1 MSTNGGSL
9 EDCHT
14 NVFALTE
21 LNGLKW
27 KCLTTPLSQRTWTSL
42 EQDPVLSAYARCLQ
56 AGILC
61 AWRRQPP
68 QPPATLAAMQLPDYR
83 IDVVK
88 ELWVF
93 WYSHEEPDCLTEYTS
108 HLACAEDGKGNW
120 SIPGIQYE
128 TRTLF
133 FKALHNLIERN
144 MLKNGYIRIGKY
156 FTRPYEVP
164 SSDRIHCSP
173 SYVNGISFNFFVHG
187 ENIVCATV
195 SVQRQPTLFRLS
207 RRHLDLSKKQP
218 VILGPWSM
226 RAVLLPEQPR
236 IVDSTIPVLQQQSS
250 TPQYGSVTNF
260 SAPYSSSYREPLSSV
275 AHQVNPVPSSSF
287 NSETCNSNYDGAGT
301 ISKAAVDKLWS
312 EWLQFFCLIVNVERN
327 LSSADTVGYIGYTE
341 NTSSAKSSLPKMV
354 LVDVDGVHMWY
365 PSSLIV
371 VQASDDLLMRQNE
384 KTTNDD
390 DSDFFNSGSNS
401 SSFTARTPPATG
413 AHTRLRSTPSFR
425 KRKKRLSECD
435 VGPNAERH
443 NAMYGSMV
451 NGARAA
457 QRFFEESCIA
467 PANSRRKE
475 NTESPSSSGLGLLMS
490 AAANDDD
497 CRWNFT
503 DGMRRKDREEG
514 CGCHQCRL
522 QSGSTATIPNLSSQ
536 CVTSQQGMSL
546 FKSVRNR
553 YLLLSDACIGQERN
567 QSCRTPINF
576 PSNGSSLEVKKER
589 PAVFH
594 RRSSSCARSLSPPR
608 SPPWEKKILAT
619 SSEAVDGEHNLDW
632 IRESYFRNSR
642 SSSRSGH
649 MDPLHE
655 DRHICPKTPD
665 ASAITESPER
675 RRVQRNSVQMFSKI
689 GSCKPVYQNLSPT
702 SRPRS
707 PACDTSQ
714 AESLNRI
721 QSKDCLSNDFASLPA
736 RKNGSPIVEQQPN
749 LISSSRLKM
758 GKKSKG
764 RKRKADEKI
773 EWSGIESLDVS
784 FLTSKVGEGDEDGDD
799 TNFICSGEFKLR
811 ECKLEIRDET
821 IESSSSRSIVP
832 QTGSS
837 LTSVSTSQAQDGVRN
852 LPVFSQS
859 GSVLPSSTGVNL
871 TPSIFTSDCDTQPLF
886 LDDCN
891 PSNIAVIERR
901 SPVDTVVT
909 DSVHLS
915 PPASNERVEPTQIL
929 GGTVANVM
937 ARIGG
942 PPSVGDYMIYPTPPS
957 VDATQSQQFSP
968 QNTLIQTNPTSI
980 LYPPTVSY
988 MAAAAAA
995 VNHCHNIPPVQLPPN
1010 IISETD
1016 ITTETVSTVKQE
1028 FGNDDERLLGKL
1040 HYSIGE
1046 KPVYGKFMK
1055 LEMAL
1060 SGKFAG
1066 NILAKE
1072 FLSLE
1077 GKECRLLEG
1086 VYADQLKLIKTAVA
1100 AREKR
1105 RKVGR
1110 APDYLFMRERFRNL
1124 APHSSFSTVR
1134 HYRMPYNN
1142 GHMLSSHCLPTLQM
1156 LPHGVSMPNFITN
1169 GPPFAGASY
1178 NGNNSMI
1185 SMMVSNGCMPAGGT
1199 TIVQPMSGSS
1209 RMGVVHMNQQ
1219 MSMAHLR
1226 PLTRIPSIPPYASSQ
1241 TDAPQHHSFMGQ
1253 SAQFC
1258 GPHGVMNA
1266 SNPICSFPGGS
1277 LCSMNTGP
1285 VQSSHMLGG
1294 MHGTTPPQPLGANS
1308 MYGAGPPNGQFSMQ
1322 QPQQPFQQLSHFVN
1336 NANFNGQMGMTA
1348 VNPSQ
1353 QKIYQQ
1359 QMMFRCNMNGN
1370 LPVQHAIHSSD
1381 SYGIDS
1387 QGQASVEP
1395 PPPFSQAINPPYP
1408 TVNVQAG
1415 SMMYSQSH
1423 HIMRPNTLMAQAQNP
1438 NMMCGQRTSQNSM
1451 IAVQQSI
1458 GSPNNGGL
1466 FGNRLMN
1473 MTPVME
1479 TTAVPPSNIRTHP
1492 EGKSLVLAVL
1502 LQDTVLDLHYDSV
1515 FDACPICSCNGS
1527 IRAKELGVYITPPE
1541 VLRQPPAQ
1549 QQLIVSK
1556 PTSGFYN
1563 NTSNSCNCGFSAV
1576 RHRYLSMKAGLFA
1589 EDAKEATDIN
1599 ETQNQPAIPHTI
1611 WFDSMSG
1618 RDMNFIALL
1627 REQTLVRDLGG
1638 LLDQVTLLSLQCER
1652 ASQTERIGSDS
1663 SKHCEYII
1671 SEVDQRELPL
1681 VFQAAC
1687 EVACMEMNCRRPP
1700 HDVRSVLLHD
1710 WGVQVSNEMREPRE
1724 SECMALLQEI
1734 GPILEESLRIARS
1747 SPLFGS
1753 NNIVEGPL
1761 TWRFFDRK
1769 ALKAAGGMEDDSG
1782 PEAVPN
1788 IVVATE
1794 KDAIITS
1801 PQIIRL
1807 WEKMSLEPYDQP
1819 KDVLYIGVVPDNLI
1833 CIEKTKKYLMDLSKM
1848 YEQCRFG
1855 RHIPFSREA
1864 LRDGLLRVPT
1874 RYPATNLGECDN
1886 FLNQVE
1892 RHIGDN
1898 KSLITRL
1905 KVYMQYFENEM
1916 ARILINNDDIFG
1928 RDKYRAALAES
1939 QMHSVPH
1946 ISMTSYQCGGYTSSS
1961 DHMPPPSAPGSI
1973 MISGQST
1980 ETSQGPSSASAP
1992 SSTAATSSGIGESLI
2007 SDGSIGDGTAQNM
2020 TNFSSFMAEQLIADG
2035 IIAEDEPGTLPHVI
2049 VIYLVNPFLLGAEEN
2064 PLVARVVTVALMRAF
2079 NALLYRLNNKR
2090 RPQLQLEMI
2099 ALQSIFD
2106 YCGVSA
2112 DFLKDERGRL
2122 NGYDQGCLEKS
2133 QNERLSSSDSL
2144 KTVAFSVYTHSRV
2157 VLPDIV
2163 RGILPKSMTRFGPAS
2178 AMVDLL
2184 NELERKEPI
2193 YYKVP
2198 SKPFI
2203 LAPPSPVMQRS
2214 NCDLMQI
2221 NTDEAV
2227 LFVSYCLIGNDWLA
2241 ATVTDHQGHSLDNCL
2256 INLRLKPDHKRVNM
2270 RYKQST
2276 QIRDSLYRLWSYIL
2290 GTLANGTRNWRLVI
2304 GRVGRIGHGEFKFW
2318 TQILSKSYLKQVG
2331 TRMKHVCR
2339 ACHVMPG
2346 TSEVPGVLS
2355 ACLVSLEPEAHLRV
2369 FPSSFQHD
2377 DRFLKNSR
2385 HRTLTTPDDTSC
2397 THILVFPTSPELN
2410 LDHQGGNGVA
2420 ELEEDDFSNLL
2431 TEEIGEEFSELIGN
2445 GEDLMTNGTGPLPQ
2459 STSFR
2464 LGGNT
2469 GIPSEY
2475 ADISI
2480 ENQPLATGYYI
2491 STAPASDL
2499 PEWFWSACPSAKRRN
2514 PVHLKSSLHLNTPNV
2529 QQGDDISSFGKS
2541 TEACHHQLDSQAT
2554 ADVLRYVLEM
2564 YNALSWLNMDL
2575 VSGERRSCLPVHIQA
2590 LMWLCNAVNRFIN

>member
-42 EQDPVLSAYARCLQ
+42 EQDPILSAYARCLQ

-68 QPPATLAAMQLPDYR
+68 QPTGTLTAMQLPDYR

-93 WYSHEEPDCLTEYTS
+93 WYSHEEPDCLTEYTN
-108 HLACAEDGKGNW
+108 HLACAEDGQGNW
-120 SIPGIQYE
+120 SVPGIQYE

-144 MLKNGYIRIGKY
+144 MLKNGYIRVGKY

-173 SYVNGISFNFFVHG
+173 NYVNGISFNFFVHG
-187 ENIVCATV
+187 ENTVCATV

-207 RRHLDLSKKQP
+207 RRHLDLGKKQP

-236 IVDSTIPVLQQQSS
+236 IVDSSAPLLQQQSLTPHRGSFTSS
-250 TPQYGSVTNF
+250 TTPF
-260 SAPYSSSYREPLSSV
+260 S
-275 AHQVNPVPSSSF
+275 
-287 NSETCNSNYDGAGT
+287 SNYRT

-327 LSSADTVGYIGYTE
+327 LSSADTVGYVGYTE
-341 NTSSAKSSLPKMV
+341 NASSAKSSLPKMV

-371 VQASDDLLMRQNE
+371 VQATDDLLMRQNE
-384 KTTNDD
+384 KATNDD
-390 DSDFFNSGSNS
+390 GSDIFNSRNNT
-401 SSFTARTPPATG
+401 SSFTAQTPPATG
-413 AHTRLRSTPSFR
+413 GHARLRSTPSFR

-435 VGPNAERH
+435 AEPTTERH
-443 NAMYGSMV
+443 NAMYGTIV

-457 QRFFEESCIA
+457 QRFFEESFIA
-467 PANSRRKE
+467 PANNRRKE

-490 AAANDDD
+490 AATSDDD

-522 QSGSTATIPNLSSQ
+522 QQSNGTCL
-536 CVTSQQGMSL
+536 
-546 FKSVRNR
+546 
-553 YLLLSDACIGQERN
+553 DQEPG
-567 QSCRTPINF
+567 QSCCTPIDF
-576 PSNGSSLEVKKER
+576 PNNSSNLEARKEKLTI
-589 PAVFH
+589 FH
-594 RRSSSCARSLSPPR
+594 RRSLSYTQSPSPPR
-608 SPPWEKKILAT
+608 SPPWEKKILAAN
-619 SSEAVDGEHNLDW
+619 SETVDGENNLDW
-632 IRESYFRNSR
+632 IHENYFRNSK
-642 SSSRSGH
+642 SNSRSGRTDSSH
-649 MDPLHE
+649 V
-655 DRHICPKTPD
+655 DRHICPKTPE
-665 ASAITESPER
+665 ASSIAESPER
-675 RRVQRNSVQMFSKI
+675 RRVQKNSVQIFSKI
-689 GSCKPVYQNLSPT
+689 GSCKPIYQNLSPT

-707 PACDTSQ
+707 PVCDVSQ
-714 AESLNRI
+714 TESLNRM
-721 QSKDCLSNDFASLPA
+721 QSKDCLNNDFASLST
-736 RKNGSPIVEQQPN
+736 RKQESTVADQQSN
-749 LISSSRLKM
+749 LINSLLLKKD
-758 GKKSKG
+758 KKFKG
-764 RKRKADEKI
+764 RKRKSDEKL
-773 EWSGIESLDVS
+773 EWSGIEALDVS
-784 FLTSKVGEGDEDGDD
+784 FLTTKEDNEDGDVI
-799 TNFICSGEFKLR
+799 NFICSNGFKLH
-811 ECKLEIRDET
+811 EYKFENNDEAVVQ
-821 IESSSSRSIVP
+821 SSSKDS
-832 QTGSS
+832 TSS
-837 LTSVSTSQAQDGVRN
+837 QSEFPLGTISASQAQEGLRN
-852 LPVFSQS
+852 LPVFSETS
-859 GSVLPSSTGVNL
+859 SVLPSSTSVNL
-871 TPSIFTSDCDTQPLF
+871 TPSIFASDCDTQPLF

-891 PSNIAVIERR
+891 ASGIAMIERR
-901 SPVDTVVT
+901 SPLDTVVT

-915 PPASNERVEPTQIL
+915 PPASNERVEPAQIL

-937 ARIGG
+937 ARAGG

-980 LYPPTVSY
+980 IYPPAVSY

-995 VNHCHNIPPVQLPPN
+995 AAANLSHNLPPAQLPLS
-1010 IISETD
+1010 IVSETD
-1016 ITTETVSTVKQE
+1016 ITTETVPNVQRE
-1028 FGNDDERLLGKL
+1028 LDNDNEKLLGKL
-1040 HYSIGE
+1040 LYSIGE

-1077 GKECRLLEG
+1077 AKDCRVLEG
-1086 VYADQLKLIKTAVA
+1086 VYADQLKLIKAAVA

-1105 RKVGR
+1105 KKVGS
-1110 APDYLFMRERFRNL
+1110 APDYLFMRERLRNL
-1124 APHSSFSTVR
+1124 APHSSFATVR
-1134 HYRMPYNN
+1134 QYRMPYSN
-1142 GHMLSSHCLPTLQM
+1142 GHVFSSYCLPTLQM
-1156 LPHGVSMPNFITN
+1156 LPHGMSMNGMPNFVTN
-1169 GPPFAGASY
+1169 EPLFAGTAY
-1178 NGNNSMI
+1178 NNNNNSMM
-1185 SMMVSNGCMPAGGT
+1185 SMMMGNSCIPPGGGA
-1199 TIVQPMSGSS
+1199 IMQSIPGSS
-1209 RMGVVHMNQQ
+1209 RMNVVHMNQH
-1219 MSMAHLR
+1219 MSMTHLR
-1226 PLTRIPSIPPYASSQ
+1226 PLARIPSMPPYASQ
-1241 TDAPQHHSFMGQ
+1241 PGAPQHSSFMGQ

-1258 GPHGVMNA
+1258 NSSGVMNTP
-1266 SNPICSFPGGS
+1266 NPICPFLGGTVCS
-1277 LCSMNTGP
+1277 LSSAPM
-1285 VQSSHMLGG
+1285 QSSHMLGG
-1294 MHGTTPPQPLGANS
+1294 MHGTTPSQPLGANS
-1308 MYGAGPPNGQFSMQ
+1308 MHRPPNGQFSMQ

-1336 NANFNGQMGMTA
+1336 NANFNGQMGMPT
-1348 VNPSQ
+1348 VHPSQ
-1353 QKIYQQ
+1353 QNVYQQ
-1359 QMMFRCNMNGN
+1359 QMMFRYNMGGN
-1370 LPVQHAIHSSD
+1370 LTTQYAIHSSD
-1381 SYGIDS
+1381 SYGIES
-1387 QGQASVEP
+1387 QVRSNQAPIQP
-1395 PPPFSQAINPPYP
+1395 PSPFSQAVNHQYP
-1408 TVNVQAG
+1408 QAHNVQAG
-1415 SMMYSQSH
+1415 SMMYSQSPNM
-1423 HIMRPNTLMAQAQNP
+1423 MRPNTLMTQAQNA
-1438 NMMCGQRTSQNSM
+1438 NMMCGPRTPQNSM
-1451 IAVQQSI
+1451 TAVPSSI

-1473 MTPVME
+1473 MPAVMD
-1479 TTAVPPSNIRTHP
+1479 TGAVPPNNMRTHP

-1710 WGVQVSNEMREPRE
+1710 WGVQISNEMREPRE

-1788 IVVATE
+1788 IVVASE

-1833 CIEKTKKYLMDLSKM
+1833 CIEKAKKYLMDLSKM

-1855 RHIPFSREA
+1855 RHIPFTREV
-1864 LRDGLLRVPT
+1864 LRHGLLRVPT
-1874 RYPATNLGECDN
+1874 RYPATNPGECDN

-1916 ARILINNDDIFG
+1916 ARILINNDDIFS
-1928 RDKYRAALAES
+1928 RDKYCATLAEN
-1939 QMHSVPH
+1939 QMHSMPH
-1946 ISMTSYQCGGYTSSS
+1946 FSMTNYQCGSYAVSSS
-1961 DHMPPPSAPGSI
+1961 DHMPPLSAPGNI
-1973 MISGQST
+1973 ISGQLT
-1980 ETSQGPSSASAP
+1980 EASQGPNNANGP
-1992 SSTAATSSGIGESLI
+1992 NSTGPTSSNIGESLT
-2007 SDGSIGDGTAQNM
+2007 SDGPVGDGSTQNTAS
-2020 TNFSSFMAEQLIADG
+2020 FSSFMVEQLVADSTV
-2035 IIAEDEPGTLPHVI
+2035 AEDETRTLPHVI

-2122 NGYDQGCLEKS
+2122 NGYDQGRLEKS

-2144 KTVAFSVYTHSRV
+2144 KSIAFSVYTHSRV

-2203 LAPPSPVMQRS
+2203 LAPPSPVMQRP

-2270 RYKQST
+2270 KYKQST

-2318 TQILSKSYLKQVG
+2318 TQILSKSYLKQIG

-2385 HRTLTTPDDTSC
+2385 YRTLTTPDDTSC

-2445 GEDLMTNGTGPLPQ
+2445 GEDLMTNGTGPPQQ
-2459 STSFR
+2459 STNFR
-2464 LGGNT
+2464 LGGNA

-2475 ADISI
+2475 ADVSI

-2499 PEWFWSACPSAKRRN
+2499 PDWFWSACPSAKRRN

>member
-68 QPPATLAAMQLPDYR
+68 QPSATLAAMQLPDYR

-88 ELWVF
+88 ELWIF
-93 WYSHEEPDCLTEYTS
+93 WYSHDEPDCLTEYTS
-108 HLACAEDGKGNW
+108 HLACAEDGQGNW
-120 SIPGIQYE
+120 SVPGIQYE

-207 RRHLDLSKKQP
+207 RRHLDLGKKQP

-236 IVDSTIPVLQQQSS
+236 IVDSTTSVLQQQPP
-250 TPQYGSVTNF
+250 TPQCAS
-260 SAPYSSSYREPLSSV
+260 YSSNYREPLSSV
-275 AHQVNPVPSSSF
+275 VQH
-287 NSETCNSNYDGAGT
+287 DGAGT
-301 ISKAAVDKLWS
+301 ISKTAVDKLWS

-327 LSSADTVGYIGYTE
+327 LSSADTVGYVGFTE
-341 NTSSAKSSLPKMV
+341 STSPAKSSLPKMV
-354 LVDVDGVHMWY
+354 LVDVDGVNMWY

-384 KTTNDD
+384 KTASDGD
-390 DSDFFNSGSNS
+390 LDFFNSGSNS

-413 AHTRLRSTPSFR
+413 GHTRLRNTPSFR

-435 VGPNAERH
+435 VVPNAERH
-443 NAMYGSMV
+443 NAMYGTMV

-457 QRFFEESCIA
+457 QRFFEESFIA
-467 PANSRRKE
+467 PANNRRKE
-475 NTESPSSSGLGLLMS
+475 STESPSSSGLGFLMS
-490 AAANDDD
+490 AATNDDD

-522 QSGSTATIPNLSSQ
+522 QQSSSTAAIPNLSSQ
-536 CVTSQQGMSL
+536 RVTPQQGMSL
-546 FKSVRNR
+546 
-553 YLLLSDACIGQERN
+553 YACIGQEPN
-567 QSCRTPINF
+567 QSCCTPVNF
-576 PSNGSSLEVKKER
+576 LSNGSSLEARKER
-589 PAVFH
+589 STIFH
-594 RRSSSCARSLSPPR
+594 RRSSSCARSPSPLR

-619 SSEAVDGEHNLDW
+619 NSEAVDNGHNLDW

-642 SSSRSGH
+642 SSSKSGRT
-649 MDPLHE
+649 DPLHE

-665 ASAITESPER
+665 ASALTESPER
-675 RRVQRNSVQMFSKI
+675 RRVQKNSVQMFGKI

-714 AESLNRI
+714 TEPLNRM
-721 QSKDCLSNDFASLPA
+721 QSKDCLSNDFASLSA
-736 RKNGSPIVEQQPN
+736 RKHGPSIVEQQPN
-749 LISSSRLKM
+749 LISGLRSKM
-758 GKKSKG
+758 DKKSKG
-764 RKRKADEKI
+764 RKRKAYEKL

-784 FLTSKVGEGDEDGDD
+784 FLTSKVGEDGESGDD
-799 TNFICSGEFKLR
+799 INFTCSGEFKLR
-811 ECKLEIRDET
+811 ECKLEIKDEAV
-821 IESSSSRSIVP
+821 ESSNSRLVVL
-832 QTGSS
+832 QNESS
-837 LTSVSTSQAQDGVRN
+837 LISVSTSQAQDGVRN
-852 LPVFSQS
+852 LPVFSQI
-859 GSVLPSSTGVNL
+859 GSVLPSSTDVHL
-871 TPSIFTSDCDTQPLF
+871 TPSIFTSECDTQPLF

-891 PSNIAVIERR
+891 PSTIAMIER
-901 SPVDTVVT
+901 SPVDTAVT

-937 ARIGG
+937 ARVGG

-968 QNTLIQTNPTSI
+968 QNTLIQANPTSI

-995 VNHCHNIPPVQLPPN
+995 VNLCHNIPPVQIPPN
-1010 IISETD
+1010 VISETD
-1016 ITTETVSTVKQE
+1016 IATETVSTVKQE
-1028 FGNDDERLLGKL
+1028 LDNDDERLLGKL

-1077 GKECRLLEG
+1077 AKECQVLEG

-1124 APHSSFSTVR
+1124 APHSSFATTR
-1134 HYRMPYNN
+1134 HYRIPYNN

-1156 LPHGVSMPNFITN
+1156 LQHGMSMPNFVTN
-1169 GPPFAGASY
+1169 GPSFAGASY
-1178 NGNNSMI
+1178 NGNNSMM
-1185 SMMVSNGCMPAGGT
+1185 SVMMSNSCMPPNGT
-1199 TIVQPMSGSS
+1199 AIMQTIPGSS

-1226 PLTRIPSIPPYASSQ
+1226 SLTRIPSIPPYASQ
-1241 TDAPQHHSFMGQ
+1241 TGAPQHPSFMGQ

-1258 GPHGVMNA
+1258 GPPGVMNA
-1266 SNPICSFPGGS
+1266 PNPICSFPGGPM
-1277 LCSMNTGP
+1277 CSMNTDP
-1285 VQSSHMLGG
+1285 MQSSHMLGG
-1294 MHGTTPPQPLGANS
+1294 MHGTAPSQSLGANS
-1308 MYGAGPPNGQFSMQ
+1308 MHGAGPPNGQFSMQ

-1336 NANFNGQMGMTA
+1336 NANFNGQMGMTT

-1353 QKIYQQ
+1353 QNIYQQ
-1359 QMMFRCNMNGN
+1359 QMMFRCNISGN
-1370 LPVQHAIHSSD
+1370 LSAQHAIHSSD

-1387 QGQASVEP
+1387 QSQASVEP
-1395 PPPFSQAINPPYP
+1395 PPPFSQAINHPYP
-1408 TVNVQAG
+1408 PVHNVQAG
-1415 SMMYSQSH
+1415 SMMYSQSPH
-1423 HIMRPNTLMAQAQNP
+1423 MIRPNTLIAQAQNP
-1438 NMMCGQRTSQNSM
+1438 NMMCGPRTSQNSM
-1451 IAVQQSI
+1451 IAVPPSI
-1458 GSPNNGGL
+1458 GSPNNSGL

-1473 MTPVME
+1473 MPPVMD
-1479 TTAVPPSNIRTHP
+1479 TTGVPPNNIRTHP

-1515 FDACPICSCNGS
+1515 FDSCPICSCNGS

-1541 VLRQPPAQ
+1541 VLRQSPAQ

-1710 WGVQVSNEMREPRE
+1710 WGVQISNEMREPRE

-1788 IVVATE
+1788 IVVASE

-1833 CIEKTKKYLMDLSKM
+1833 CIEKTKKYLMDLSRM

-1855 RHIPFSREA
+1855 RHIPFSREM

-1874 RYPATNLGECDN
+1874 RYPATNPGECDN

-1916 ARILINNDDIFG
+1916 ARILINNDDIFS

-1939 QMHSVPH
+1939 QMHSVQH
-1946 ISMTSYQCGGYTSSS
+1946 VSMTSYQCGGYTASGS
-1961 DHMPPPSAPGSI
+1961 DHMPPPPASGSI
-1973 MISGQST
+1973 IISGQSS
-1980 ETSQGPSSASAP
+1980 EASQGPSSASAP
-1992 SSTAATSSGIGESLI
+1992 SSAGATSSSIGESLTP
-2007 SDGSIGDGTAQNM
+2007 DGSIGDGGAQNM
-2020 TNFSSFMAEQLIADG
+2020 SSFSSLMAEQLIADG
-2035 IIAEDEPGTLPHVI
+2035 IIGEDEPGTLPHVI

-2099 ALQSIFD
+2099 ALQSVFD

-2122 NGYDQGCLEKS
+2122 NGYDQGRLEKS

-2193 YYKVP
+2193 YYKIP

-2203 LAPPSPVMQRS
+2203 LAPPSPVMQRP

-2445 GEDLMTNGTGPLPQ
+2445 GEDLMTNGTGPPPQ

-2475 ADISI
+2475 ADVSI

-2499 PEWFWSACPSAKRRN
+2499 PDWFWSACPSAKRRN

>member
-68 QPPATLAAMQLPDYR
+68 QPTGTLAAMQLPDYR

-108 HLACAEDGKGNW
+108 HLACTEDGQGNW

-173 SYVNGISFNFFVHG
+173 NYVNGISFNFFVHG
-187 ENIVCATV
+187 ENTVCATV

-207 RRHLDLSKKQP
+207 RRHLDLGKKQP

-236 IVDSTIPVLQQQSS
+236 ILDSATPILQQQPPTPHCGSFTSS
-250 TPQYGSVTNF
+250 
-260 SAPYSSSYREPLSSV
+260 SAPYSSRCREPLSSV
-275 AHQVNPVPSSSF
+275 VHQVNPVPSSSVD
-287 NSETCNSNYDGAGT
+287 SDTVSSSYDGTGT

-327 LSSADTVGYIGYTE
+327 ISSADTVGYIGYTE
-341 NTSSAKSSLPKMV
+341 NASPTKSSLPKMV

-390 DSDFFNSGSNS
+390 DSDFLNSRSNS

-413 AHTRLRSTPSFR
+413 GHTRLRSTPSFR
-425 KRKKRLSECD
+425 KRKKKLSECD
-435 VGPNAERH
+435 GGLSAERH
-443 NAMYGSMV
+443 NAMYGTMV
-451 NGARAA
+451 NGARSA
-457 QRFFEESCIA
+457 QRFFEESFIA
-467 PANSRRKE
+467 PANNRRKE

-490 AAANDDD
+490 AATSDDD

-503 DGMRRKDREEG
+503 DGMRRKDREEE
-514 CGCHQCRL
+514 CGCHQCRI
-522 QSGSTATIPNLSSQ
+522 QHSSGTATMSNLSSQ
-536 CVTSQQGMSL
+536 CIAPQQGMY
-546 FKSVRNR
+546 V
-553 YLLLSDACIGQERN
+553 CIGQDPS
-567 QSCRTPINF
+567 QSCCAPINF
-576 PSNGSSLEVKKER
+576 SSNGSSLKAKKER
-589 PAVFH
+589 PVIFH
-594 RRSSSCARSLSPPR
+594 RRSSFCARSLSPPR

-619 SSEAVDGEHNLDW
+619 SSEVLDGEPNLDW
-632 IRESYFRNSR
+632 IRESYFPNSR
-642 SSSRSGH
+642 SSSRSGRTDS
-649 MDPLHE
+649 MHE

-665 ASAITESPER
+665 ALGITGNAER

-714 AESLNRI
+714 TESLNRM
-721 QSKDCLSNDFASLPA
+721 QSKDCLSNDFASLSA
-736 RKNGSPIVEQQPN
+736 RKRGPTIAEQQPN
-749 LISSSRLKM
+749 LINSLRLRKDR
-758 GKKSKG
+758 KSKG
-764 RKRKADEKI
+764 RKRKADEKL

-784 FLTSKVGEGDEDGDD
+784 FLTAKVGEDNEDGDGI
-799 TNFICSGEFKLR
+799 NFTCSNDFNLH
-811 ECKLEIRDET
+811 ECKLEINNGAV
-821 IESSSSRSIVP
+821 ESSGSSRSAVP

-837 LTSVSTSQAQDGVRN
+837 LNNILTSQAQDGLRN
-852 LPVFSQS
+852 LPVFSQI
-859 GSVLPSSTGVNL
+859 GSVLPSSASVNL
-871 TPSIFTSDCDTQPLF
+871 TSSIFTSDCDTQPLF

-891 PSNIAVIERR
+891 PSAIAVIERR

-937 ARIGG
+937 ARVGG

-968 QNTLIQTNPTSI
+968 QNTLIQANPTSI

-995 VNHCHNIPPVQLPPN
+995 VNLCHSIPPAQLPPS

-1016 ITTETVSTVKQE
+1016 ITTDIASSVKRE
-1028 FGNDDERLLGKL
+1028 FDNDDERLLGKL
-1040 HYSIGE
+1040 HYSIDE

-1055 LEMAL
+1055 LEMTL

-1077 GKECRLLEG
+1077 AKKCRMLEG

-1105 RKVGR
+1105 KKVGR
-1110 APDYLFMRERFRNL
+1110 APDYLFMRERLRNL
-1124 APHSSFSTVR
+1124 APHSPFATVR

-1142 GHMLSSHCLPTLQM
+1142 GHMLPSHCLPTLQM
-1156 LPHGVSMPNFITN
+1156 LPHGMSMNGVSNYVTN
-1169 GPPFAGASY
+1169 GPPFTGTSY
-1178 NGNNSMI
+1178 NANNSVMSLI
-1185 SMMVSNGCMPAGGT
+1185 MGSGCMPSGGNA
-1199 TIVQPMSGSS
+1199 IMQPMPVSS
-1209 RMGVVHMNQQ
+1209 RIGVVHMNQQ
-1219 MSMAHLR
+1219 MPMTHLR
-1226 PLTRIPSIPPYASSQ
+1226 PLARMPSIPPYASSQ
-1241 TDAPQHHSFMGQ
+1241 MGALQHTPFMGQ

-1258 GPHGVMNA
+1258 GPPGVMNA
-1266 SNPICSFPGGS
+1266 PNPICSFPGGPI
-1277 LCSMNTGP
+1277 CSMSSGP
-1285 VQSSHMLGG
+1285 MQSSHMLGG
-1294 MHGTTPPQPLGANS
+1294 MHGTTPSQPPQSLGANTIHS
-1308 MYGAGPPNGQFSMQ
+1308 TGPPNGQFSIQ

-1336 NANFNGQMGMTA
+1336 NANFNGQMGMGI

-1353 QKIYQQ
+1353 QNTYQQ
-1359 QMMFRCNMNGN
+1359 QMMFRCHMSGN
-1370 LPVQHAIHSSD
+1370 LPAQHPIHSSD

-1387 QGQASVEP
+1387 QSHASVEP
-1395 PPPFSQAINPPYP
+1395 PPSFSQAVNHQYAA
-1408 TVNVQAG
+1408 VHNVQAG
-1415 SMMYSQSH
+1415 SMMYSQSG

-1438 NMMCGQRTSQNSM
+1438 NMMCGPRTSQNPMMTVPSSM
-1451 IAVQQSI
+1451 
-1458 GSPNNGGL
+1458 GSPNNGGI
-1466 FGNRLMN
+1466 FGSRLMN
-1473 MTPVME
+1473 MPHVMD
-1479 TTAVPPSNIRTHP
+1479 TTAVPTSNIRTNP

-1541 VLRQPPAQ
+1541 VLRQPAAQ

-1599 ETQNQPAIPHTI
+1599 ETQSQPAIPHTI

-1788 IVVATE
+1788 IVVASE
-1794 KDAIITS
+1794 KDAVITS

-1833 CIEKTKKYLMDLSKM
+1833 CIEKTKKYLMDLSRM

-1855 RHIPFSREA
+1855 RHIPFSREV

-1874 RYPATNLGECDN
+1874 RYPATNPGECDN

-1916 ARILINNDDIFG
+1916 ARILINNDDIFS
-1928 RDKYRAALAES
+1928 RDKYRAALADN
-1939 QMHSVPH
+1939 QMHSLPH
-1946 ISMTSYQCGGYTSSS
+1946 VSMASYQCGGYTVSSS

-1973 MISGQST
+1973 IISGQSS
-1980 ETSQGPSSASAP
+1980 EASHGPSSTSGP
-1992 SSTAATSSGIGESLI
+1992 NSSSATSASIGESLTPE
-2007 SDGSIGDGTAQNM
+2007 GSIGDGSAQNM
-2020 TNFSSFMAEQLIADG
+2020 NSFSSFMTEQLVADG

-2122 NGYDQGCLEKS
+2122 NGYDQGRLEKS

-2144 KTVAFSVYTHSRV
+2144 KTIAFSVYTHSRV

-2203 LAPPSPVMQRS
+2203 LAPPSPVMQRP

-2221 NTDEAV
+2221 STDEAV

-2445 GEDLMTNGTGPLPQ
+2445 GEDLMTNGTGPPPQ

-2475 ADISI
+2475 ADLSI

-2529 QQGDDISSFGKS
+2529 QQGDDISSFGKG

-2575 VSGERRSCLPVHIQA
+2575 VNGERRSCLPVHIQA

>member
-1 MSTNGGSL
+1 MPYSL
-9 EDCHT
+9 RS
-14 NVFALTE
+14 FFFQTE

-68 QPPATLAAMQLPDYR
+68 QPSGTLAAMQLPDYR

-108 HLACAEDGKGNW
+108 HLACTEDGQGNW
-120 SIPGIQYE
+120 SVPGIQYE

-164 SSDRIHCSP
+164 SSDRIRCSP
-173 SYVNGISFNFFVHG
+173 NYVNGISFNFFVHG

-207 RRHLDLSKKQP
+207 RRHLDLGKKQP

-236 IVDSTIPVLQQQSS
+236 IVDSVTPILQQQLPTSQCGSFTSS
-250 TPQYGSVTNF
+250 
-260 SAPYSSSYREPLSSV
+260 SATYSSSYREPSSSV
-275 AHQVNPVPSSSF
+275 AHQINPVASSSIDD
-287 NSETCNSNYDGAGT
+287 TCNSSHDGVGT

-341 NTSSAKSSLPKMV
+341 NTSQAKSSLPKMV

-371 VQASDDLLMRQNE
+371 VQASDDLLMRQSE
-384 KTTNDD
+384 KTVNDD
-390 DSDFFNSGSNS
+390 DSDFFNSGSSS

-413 AHTRLRSTPSFR
+413 GHSRLRSTPSFR

-435 VGPNAERH
+435 VGSNAERH
-443 NAMYGSMV
+443 NAMYGAMV

-457 QRFFEESCIA
+457 QRFFEESFIA
-467 PANSRRKE
+467 PANNRRKE

-490 AAANDDD
+490 AATSDDD

-514 CGCHQCRL
+514 CGCHQCRCARQ
-522 QSGSTATIPNLSSQ
+522 QSSGTAAIPNISSQ
-536 CVTSQQGMSL
+536 CLTSQQGM
-546 FKSVRNR
+546 
-553 YLLLSDACIGQERN
+553 YACISQEPS
-567 QSCRTPINF
+567 QSCCTPINLQ
-576 PSNGSSLEVKKER
+576 SNGSSLEARKER
-589 PAVFH
+589 SAIFH
-594 RRSSSCARSLSPPR
+594 RRPSSCTRSPSPPR

-619 SSEAVDGEHNLDW
+619 SSETVDSEHNLDW

-642 SSSRSGH
+642 SSSRSGRI
-649 MDPLHE
+649 DPLHE

-675 RRVQRNSVQMFSKI
+675 RRVQKNSVQMFGKI
-689 GSCKPVYQNLSPT
+689 GSCKPIYQNLSPT

-714 AESLNRI
+714 TESLNRM
-721 QSKDCLSNDFASLPA
+721 QSKDYSSSDFTSLST
-736 RKNGSPIVEQQPN
+736 RKHGHPIMEQQPN
-749 LISSSRLKM
+749 LINSMRLKK
-758 GKKSKG
+758 GKTSKG
-764 RKRKADEKI
+764 RKRKAHEKL

-784 FLTSKVGEGDEDGDD
+784 FLTSKVGEDGEDGDD
-799 TNFICSGEFKLR
+799 INFTCSDEFKLR
-811 ECKLEIRDET
+811 ECKLKVKDESV
-821 IESSSSRSIVP
+821 ESSSSRSAVP
-832 QTGSS
+832 QIESS
-837 LTSVSTSQAQDGVRN
+837 LTSISTQAQDGVRS
-852 LPVFSQS
+852 LPVFSQI

-871 TPSIFTSDCDTQPLF
+871 TPSIFTSDCDTQPLY

-891 PSNIAVIERR
+891 PSTIAMIERR

-937 ARIGG
+937 ARVGG

-988 MAAAAAA
+988 MAAAAATA
-995 VNHCHNIPPVQLPPN
+995 VNLCHNIPPTQLPPS

-1016 ITTETVSTVKQE
+1016 ITTEAVSTVRRE
-1028 FGNDDERLLGKL
+1028 LDSDDERLLGKL
-1040 HYSIGE
+1040 HYSINE
-1046 KPVYGKFMK
+1046 NPVYGKFMK

-1077 GKECRLLEG
+1077 GKDCRVLEG

-1124 APHSSFSTVR
+1124 APHSSFTSVR
-1134 HYRMPYNN
+1134 HYRMPCNN

-1156 LPHGVSMPNFITN
+1156 IPHTISMSGVPSFVTS
-1169 GPPFAGASY
+1169 GPSFAGTSY
-1178 NGNNSMI
+1178 NGNNSMM
-1185 SMMVSNGCMPAGGT
+1185 SLMMGNGCMPSGGT
-1199 TIVQPMSGSS
+1199 GIVQPMPGSS

-1226 PLTRIPSIPPYASSQ
+1226 PLTRFVSGCKKLIAE
-1241 TDAPQHHSFMGQ
+1241 AV
-1253 SAQFC
+1253 QF
-1258 GPHGVMNA
+1258 
-1266 SNPICSFPGGS
+1266 
-1277 LCSMNTGP
+1277 
-1285 VQSSHMLGG
+1285 
-1294 MHGTTPPQPLGANS
+1294 
-1308 MYGAGPPNGQFSMQ
+1308 
-1322 QPQQPFQQLSHFVN
+1322 
-1336 NANFNGQMGMTA
+1336 
-1348 VNPSQ
+1348 
-1353 QKIYQQ
+1353 
-1359 QMMFRCNMNGN
+1359 QMMFRCNMSGN
-1370 LPVQHAIHSSD
+1370 LPAPHAVHSSD

-1387 QGQASVEP
+1387 QSQASGEP
-1395 PPPFSQAINPPYP
+1395 PQPFSQAINHQYSA
-1408 TVNVQAG
+1408 VHNVQAG
-1415 SMMYSQSH
+1415 SMMYAQSP

-1438 NMMCGQRTSQNSM
+1438 NLMCGPRTSQNSIM
-1451 IAVQQSI
+1451 AVPPSI

-1473 MTPVME
+1473 MPPVMD
-1479 TTAVPPSNIRTHP
+1479 TAAVPSSNMSNSTRTHP

-1563 NTSNSCNCGFSAV
+1563 STSNSCNCGFSAV

-1638 LLDQVTLLSLQCER
+1638 LLDHVTLLSLQCER

-1663 SKHCEYII
+1663 TKHCEYII

-1788 IVVATE
+1788 IVVASE
-1794 KDAIITS
+1794 KDAVITS

-1833 CIEKTKKYLMDLSKM
+1833 CIEKTKKYLMDLSRM

-1855 RHIPFSREA
+1855 RHIPFSREV

-1874 RYPATNLGECDN
+1874 RYPATNPGECDN

-1916 ARILINNDDIFG
+1916 ARILINNDDIFS
-1928 RDKYRAALAES
+1928 RDKYRAALAEN

-1946 ISMTSYQCGGYTSSS
+1946 VSMASHQCGGYGASSS

-1973 MISGQST
+1973 IISGQSS
-1980 ETSQGPSSASAP
+1980 EASQGPSSASGP
-1992 SSTAATSSGIGESLI
+1992 SSAGATSSTIGESLTP
-2007 SDGSIGDGTAQNM
+2007 DCSIGDGGAQNL
-2020 TNFSSFMAEQLIADG
+2020 TGFPSFMAEQLIADG
-2035 IIAEDEPGTLPHVI
+2035 VIAEDEPGTLPHVI

-2122 NGYDQGCLEKS
+2122 NGYDQGRLEKS

-2193 YYKVP
+2193 YYKIP

-2203 LAPPSPVMQRS
+2203 LAPPSPVMQRP

-2339 ACHVMPG
+2339 ACHLMPG

-2385 HRTLTTPDDTSC
+2385 HRTLITPDDTSC

-2445 GEDLMTNGTGPLPQ
+2445 GEDLMTNGTGPPPQ
-2459 STSFR
+2459 SASFR

-2475 ADISI
+2475 ADVSI

>member
-1 MSTNGGSL
+1 MKSGK
-9 EDCHT
+9 
-14 NVFALTE
+14 TE

-68 QPPATLAAMQLPDYR
+68 QPTGTLAAMQLPDYR

-108 HLACAEDGKGNW
+108 HLACSEDGRGNW
-120 SIPGIQYE
+120 SVPGIQYE

-207 RRHLDLSKKQP
+207 RRHLDLGKKQP

-236 IVDSTIPVLQQQSS
+236 IVDSTTPLLQQQPSTPQCGNFTSSS
-250 TPQYGSVTNF
+250 TP
-260 SAPYSSSYREPLSSV
+260 YSGSYRESLSSV
-275 AHQVNPVPSSSF
+275 AHQVNPVPSSSIDSDTVS
-287 NSETCNSNYDGAGT
+287 NSHDGAGT

-327 LSSADTVGYIGYTE
+327 LGSADTVGYIGYTE
-341 NTSSAKSSLPKMV
+341 NTSPAKNSLPKMV

-371 VQASDDLLMRQNE
+371 VQASDDLLLRQNE

-390 DSDFFNSGSNS
+390 DSDFFNSGNNS

-413 AHTRLRSTPSFR
+413 GHARLRSTPSFR

-435 VGPNAERH
+435 TGSNAERH
-443 NAMYGSMV
+443 NAMYGTMV

-457 QRFFEESCIA
+457 QRFFEESFIA
-467 PANSRRKE
+467 PASNRRKE
-475 NTESPSSSGLGLLMS
+475 STESPSSSGLGLLMS
-490 AAANDDD
+490 AATNDDD

-522 QSGSTATIPNLSSQ
+522 QQSSSTAAMPSLPSQ
-536 CVTSQQGMSL
+536 YT
-546 FKSVRNR
+546 
-553 YLLLSDACIGQERN
+553 CIDQESN
-567 QSCRTPINF
+567 QSCCIPVNF
-576 PSNGSSLEVKKER
+576 SNSSLEAKKEG
-589 PAVFH
+589 PAIFH
-594 RRSSSCARSLSPPR
+594 RRSSSCTRSPSPPR

-619 SSEAVDGEHNLDW
+619 SSEAGDGEHNLDW

-642 SSSRSGH
+642 SSSRSGRT
-649 MDPLHE
+649 DLLHE

-665 ASAITESPER
+665 ASTITESPER
-675 RRVQRNSVQMFSKI
+675 RRVQRNSVQMFGKI
-689 GSCKPVYQNLSPT
+689 GSCKPIYQNLSPT

-714 AESLNRI
+714 AESLGRM
-721 QSKDCLSNDFASLPA
+721 QSKDCLSNDFTSLSAGKHTPT
-736 RKNGSPIVEQQPN
+736 ITEQQPN
-749 LISSSRLKM
+749 LINSLRLKK
-758 GKKSKG
+758 GKKFKG
-764 RKRKADEKI
+764 RKRKADEKL

-784 FLTSKVGEGDEDGDD
+784 FLTAKVGEDNEDADD
-799 TNFICSGEFKLR
+799 INFTCPSNFKFR
-811 ECKLEIRDET
+811 ECKSEINDEAV
-821 IESSSSRSIVP
+821 ESSNGRSAVP
-832 QTGSS
+832 HTGSS
-837 LTSVSTSQAQDGVRN
+837 LNLVSTSQAQDGLRN
-852 LPVFSQS
+852 LPVFSQI
-859 GSVLPSSTGVNL
+859 GSAMPSSTGVNL

-891 PSNIAVIERR
+891 PSAITMVERR

-937 ARIGG
+937 ARVGG

-968 QNTLIQTNPTSI
+968 QNTLIQANPTSI

-995 VNHCHNIPPVQLPPN
+995 VNLCHNIPPVQLPPT
-1010 IISETD
+1010 IVSETD
-1016 ITTETVSTVKQE
+1016 ITTETSPTVKRE
-1028 FGNDDERLLGKL
+1028 LENDDERLLGKL

-1046 KPVYGKFMK
+1046 KPVYGKFMQ

-1077 GKECRLLEG
+1077 AKECRMLEG

-1105 RKVGR
+1105 KKVGR
-1110 APDYLFMRERFRNL
+1110 APDYLFMRERLRNL
-1124 APHSSFSTVR
+1124 APHSSFTTVR
-1134 HYRMPYNN
+1134 HYRIPYNN

-1156 LPHGVSMPNFITN
+1156 LPHGMSMNGVPNFVTN
-1169 GPPFAGASY
+1169 GPPFATTSY
-1178 NGNNSMI
+1178 NGNNSVM
-1185 SMMVSNGCMPAGGT
+1185 SMMMGSGCMPPGGT
-1199 TIVQPMSGSS
+1199 TIMQPMPGSS

-1226 PLTRIPSIPPYASSQ
+1226 PLARIPSMSPYASSQ
-1241 TDAPQHHSFMGQ
+1241 TGALQHPPFMGQ

-1258 GPHGVMNA
+1258 GPPGVMNA
-1266 SNPICSFPGGS
+1266 PNPISSFPGGPM
-1277 LCSMNTGP
+1277 CSMSTGP
-1285 VQSSHMLGG
+1285 MQSSHMLSG
-1294 MHGTTPPQPLGANS
+1294 MHGTTPSQPLGANN
-1308 MYGAGPPNGQFSMQ
+1308 MHVAGPPNGQFSMQ

-1353 QKIYQQ
+1353 QSIYQQ

-1370 LPVQHAIHSSD
+1370 LSAQHAIHSSD

-1387 QGQASVEP
+1387 QGQAPVEP
-1395 PPPFSQAINPPYP
+1395 PPPFSQSINHQYAA
-1408 TVNVQAG
+1408 VHNVQGG
-1415 SMMYSQSH
+1415 SMIYPQSAH
-1423 HIMRPNTLMAQAQNP
+1423 MMRPNTLMSQAQNQ
-1438 NMMCGQRTSQNSM
+1438 NMMCGPRTSQNSM
-1451 IAVQQSI
+1451 MAVPSSI

-1473 MTPVME
+1473 MPHVVMD
-1479 TTAVPPSNIRTHP
+1479 TTAVPPNNIRTHP

-1563 NTSNSCNCGFSAV
+1563 STSNSCNCGFSAV

-1599 ETQNQPAIPHTI
+1599 ETQSQPAIPHTI

-1710 WGVQVSNEMREPRE
+1710 WGVQISNEMREPRE

-1788 IVVATE
+1788 IVVASE
-1794 KDAIITS
+1794 KDAVITS

-1833 CIEKTKKYLMDLSKM
+1833 CIEKTKKYLMDLSRM

-1855 RHIPFSREA
+1855 RHIPFSREV

-1874 RYPATNLGECDN
+1874 RYPATNPGECDN

-1916 ARILINNDDIFG
+1916 ARILINNDDIFS
-1928 RDKYRAALAES
+1928 RDKYRAALAEN
-1939 QMHSVPH
+1939 QIHSVQH
-1946 ISMTSYQCGGYTSSS
+1946 VSIATYQCGGYTVSNS

-1973 MISGQST
+1973 IISSQSG
-1980 ETSQGPSSASAP
+1980 EASHDP
-1992 SSTAATSSGIGESLI
+1992 SSTSGPGSSGVSIGESLTP
-2007 SDGSIGDGTAQNM
+2007 DGSIGDGSAQNM
-2020 TNFSSFMAEQLIADG
+2020 TNFSSFMTEQLVADG

-2064 PLVARVVTVALMRAF
+2064 ALVARVVTVALMRAF

-2099 ALQSIFD
+2099 ALQNIFD

-2122 NGYDQGCLEKS
+2122 NGYDQGRLEKS

-2144 KTVAFSVYTHSRV
+2144 KTIAFSVYTHSRV

-2203 LAPPSPVMQRS
+2203 LAPPSPVMQRP

-2241 ATVTDHQGHSLDNCL
+2241 ATITDHQGHSLDNCL

-2304 GRVGRIGHGEFKFW
+2304 GRVGRIGHGEFKCHIYYFQSTVW

-2385 HRTLTTPDDTSC
+2385 HRALTTPDDTSC

-2431 TEEIGEEFSELIGN
+2431 AEEIGEEFSELIGN
-2445 GEDLMTNGTGPLPQ
+2445 GEDLMTNGTGPPPQ
-2459 STSFR
+2459 SASFR

-2469 GIPSEY
+2469 GIPNV
-2475 ADISI
+2475 SI

-2529 QQGDDISSFGKS
+2529 QQGDDISSFGKG

-2590 LMWLCNAVNRFIN
+2590 LMWLCNALRLS